1 MGHVDGRPQ
10 DQQLPPAEHDPEP
23 VDPDRDDGEQP
34 RDPDESQ
41 VE

>member
-1 MGHVDGRPQ
+1 MTLQSQR
-10 DQQLPPAEHDPEP
+10 ERPEP

-34 RDPDESQ
+34 RDPDESE

>member
-1 MGHVDGRPQ
+1 MGVFEGRPQ
-10 DQQLPPAEHDPEP
+10 DQQSNPSEHDPAP